1 MIKKIAVFS
10 LFCLGALHVSAGEV
24 RVYAAASLTNAVTDI
39 AKLYKQQHPS
49 TNVVTVFGASSAL
62 AKQIESGAKADIYFS
77 ADTDWMKYLVK
88 TQFISSGKVKNTLGN
103 QLVAITPMDMD
114 VPFGPT
120 KQFNFSNAFKGHLCT
135 GQMESVP
142 VGKYAKQSLMALGW
156 YTPLQGRIV
165 GTDDVRSALAFVE
178 RGECDVGIVYQTDA
192 LISKKVKIIGTFPS
206 KTHDPIVYPA
216 ALTKQGER
224 NREAAQF
231 EHFMLKNAKAKAIF
245 TRYGFS
251 ELK

>member
-1 MIKKIAVFS
+1 
-10 LFCLGALHVSAGEV
+10 
-24 RVYAAASLTNAVTDI
+24 
-39 AKLYKQQHPS
+39 
-49 TNVVTVFGASSAL
+49 
-62 AKQIESGAKADIYFS
+62 
-77 ADTDWMKYLVK
+77 
-88 TQFISSGKVKNTLGN
+88 
-103 QLVAITPMDMD
+103 MDMD

-120 KQFNFSNAFKGHLCT
+120 KQFNFANAFKGHLCT

-156 YTPLQGRIV
+156 YAPLQGRIV

-192 LISKKVKIIGTFPS
+192 LISKKLRLLEHSLQKHTIQLFILRRSPNKVNVIAKRPNLNISCLKCQS
-206 KTHDPIVYPA
+206 KSH
-216 ALTKQGER
+216 
-224 NREAAQF
+224 
-231 EHFMLKNAKAKAIF
+231 F